1 MCPSGSARAARRIA
15 TAAWSTCG
23 SKPLAA
29 RSATWRTW
37 AAPRPTAPPSSRG
50 SSARRAHSNGARLG
64 NPRALSLNPAMR
76 CVAPPTVGRPDQL
89 CWWTSPFF
97 RHRLSNFVGPTSG
110 TGGNAPKYQPL
121 PSWWVAMLWKRLM
134 GVSILSATVD
144 ALSASAEHV
153 HAFAAELKGAGGDER
168 NASRVVA
175 FALVNWAD
183 AGTAPASLRVA
194 LPAGRKCTRGASF
207 VLSSTNST
215 STDAAVLA
223 LGIQL
228 NGVPLKLAP
237 GGALPA
243 SLEPHWTACDA
254 DGAVA
259 LTLEPLSA
267 AFVVVE

>member
-1 MCPSGSARAARRIA
+1 VTVARSGSMCSGVAAYI
-15 TAAWSTCG
+15 
-23 SKPLAA
+23 KDVDQ
-29 RSATWRTW
+29 SALRDVPIWLGEG
-37 AAPRPTAPPSSRG
+37 G
-50 SSARRAHSNGARLG
+50 SSYRYGGVVDVWLKAFGGALSYMEDLGCAASNGA
-64 NPRALSLNPAMR
+64 
-76 CVAPPTVGRPDQL
+76 TVFARQQ
-89 CWWTSPFF
+89 
-97 RHRLSNFVGPTSG
+97 LSNFVGPTSG